1 VTLQILFSG
10 LDIMTWEIVL
20 KDTKYNKH
28 SGKVA
33 VLLSWDV
40 PFNHSAVSSYTIKLE
55 GEDTPIIP
63 RRTNKTEEWFEV
75 DVNTVYRVEVCL
87 HINLYIN
94 SPLLSL

>member
-1 VTLQILFSG
+1 MTLQILFSG

-63 RRTNKTEEWFEV
+63 RRTNNTEEWFEV

-87 HINLYIN
+87 YTI
-94 SPLLSL
+94 